1 MNIAVIG
8 IGEVGAT
15 LGRRWAEIGH
25 DVTFGVRDK
34 TAPKV
39 TELLNSIS
47 TVANASD
54 ICAAIKFSE
63 VVLLAVPYEA
73 VFEII
78 RTCGDLKDK
87 ILIDPTTPIGSHDSL
102 TIGTTSSAAEK
113 IASHTPSAK
122 IVKAF
127 NMTGYLSMDSPR
139 YSDGSAS
146 MFICGNDPDAK
157 KVVCQLA
164 AELGFEAIDS
174 GNLKSARYLEPLAML
189 WIQLARNPEFGPNIA
204 FKLLKR

>member
-8 IGEVGAT
+8 IGEVGST

-54 ICAAIKFSE
+54 IARAIKYSE
-63 VVLLAVPYEA
+63 AVLLAIPYEA
-73 VFEII
+73 VFEVLNKG
-78 RTCGDLKDK
+78 GDLSGK
-87 ILIDPTTPIGSHDSL
+87 ILIDPTTPIGGPDSL
-102 TIGTTSSAAEK
+102 AVGTTSSGAEK
-113 IASHTPSAK
+113 IASFAPTAK
-122 IVKAF
+122 VVKAF
-127 NMTGYLSMDSPR
+127 NMTGYLSMDCPR
-139 YSDGSAS
+139 YNNQMAS
-146 MFICGNDPDAK
+146 MFICGDNSGAK
-157 KVVCQLA
+157 EVVSRLT
-164 AELGFEAIDS
+164 AELGFEAVDA

-189 WIQLARNPEFGPNIA
+189 WIKLAQNPDLGPEIA

>member
-1 MNIAVIG
+1 MDIAVIG

-54 ICAAIKFSE
+54 IASAIKYAE
-63 VVLLAVPYEA
+63 AVLLAIPYEA
-73 VFEII
+73 AFEVIK
-78 RTCGDLKDK
+78 RSGDLTGK
-87 ILIDPTTPIGSHDSL
+87 ILIDPTTPIGGTDSL
-102 TIGTTSSAAEK
+102 SVGTTSSAAEK
-113 IASHTPSAK
+113 IAGHAPTARV
-122 IVKAF
+122 VKAF
-127 NMTGYLSMDSPR
+127 NMTGYLSMDCPR
-139 YSDGSAS
+139 YDNQIAS
-146 MFICGNDPDAK
+146 MFICGDDPSAK
-157 KVVCQLA
+157 EVVSQLT
-164 AELGFEAIDS
+164 AELGFEAIDA
-174 GNLKSARYLEPLAML
+174 GGLKSARYLEPLAML
-189 WIQLARNPEFGPNIA
+189 WIKLAQNPEFGPEIA